1 MEAAALLLD
10 PNLSSRCGPKA
21 GDILHQMLYFFRLFS
36 DQCLSHTI
44 ENPKFQGY
52 SKQIGGNGVIC
63 LIVKKVLQPHLVNYL
78 PDISIFCMKKCGK
91 IFFRKCPQ

>member
-1 MEAAALLLD
+1 MLPHTFLSYIILFLFSMEAAALLLD

-52 SKQIGGNGVIC
+52 SKQEEMV
-63 LIVKKVLQPHLVNYL
+63 
-78 PDISIFCMKKCGK
+78 
-91 IFFRKCPQ
+91 